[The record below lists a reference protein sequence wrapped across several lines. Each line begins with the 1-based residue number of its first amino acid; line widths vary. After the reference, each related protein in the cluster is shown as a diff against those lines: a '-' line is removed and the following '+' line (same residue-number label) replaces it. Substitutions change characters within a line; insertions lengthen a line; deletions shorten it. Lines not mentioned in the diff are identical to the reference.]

1 MTLICYDLVKLR
13 EDIADKLDEAGLEL
27 WAGSNRDTRDE
38 FLDRLIVIITK
49 LSIK

>member
-1 MTLICYDLVKLR
+1 MTLICYDLAKLR

-27 WAGSNRDTRDE
+27 WAGTNRDTRDE
-38 FLDRLIVIITK
+38 FLARLIAIITQ

>member
-27 WAGSNRDTRDE
+27 WAGTNDRTRTE
-38 FLDRLIVIITK
+38 FLDKLIVIITQ